1 METKQ
6 VVDINT
12 PPTENPE
19 YGKGI
24 DTVADNNVC
33 YDKPGKFQK
42 HPHYEHR
49 TTKMLH
55 KNNEFSEKKFQKVRH
70 VSNQKKLKR
79 AFKRIGRCLNHE
91 SSDNMPKEGYDKVCL
106 ILMNN
111 YEHHKHDAKIGAM
124 NDGYLFGL
132 YHHRLGFKV
141 FYLINCP
148 RGNYPKYLQ
157 FFLFHTTENLTV
169 FYSGEDGVEGG
180 SHGIEFKNKL
190 ATSEQ
195 IGRLIARDSNGKC
208 KVVFVSDCVTGGS
221 VFDISQVNR
230 VNRKD
235 TSDMLSFSVN
245 KSTDPSTKEG
255 RRSHGIFTYYFS
267 KVIYDDPSISAQRLV
282 ERLNG
287 FLGRFGTSVSC
298 DTTSPAVMDEAMYS
312 PCQHPA
318 DPAAQDPIDYVMEN
332 EPSDPNS
339 ESNSGSDF

>member
-1 METKQ
+1 
-6 VVDINT
+6 
-12 PPTENPE
+12 
-19 YGKGI
+19 
-24 DTVADNNVC
+24 
-33 YDKPGKFQK
+33 
-42 HPHYEHR
+42 
-49 TTKMLH
+49 
-55 KNNEFSEKKFQKVRH
+55 
-70 VSNQKKLKR
+70 
-79 AFKRIGRCLNHE
+79 
-91 SSDNMPKEGYDKVCL
+91 
-106 ILMNN
+106 
-111 YEHHKHDAKIGAM
+111 M

-180 SHGIEFKNKL
+180 SRGIEFKNKL

-221 VFDISQVNR
+221 VFDISQVSR

-298 DTTSPAVMDEAMYS
+298 DSTSPAVMNEAMYS